1 MRILLT
7 NDDGYFSKGI
17 TMLDEMLS
25 EIGEV
30 TIVAPEN
37 NYSGASSSL
46 TLKNPL
52 RIRKYKDNGFYV
64 NGTPADCVFMA
75 LTRILKIIRIS

>member
-52 RIRKYKDNGFYV
+52 RSSFFCTLD
-64 NGTPADCVFMA
+64 TPQVQEA
-75 LTRILKIIRIS
+75 TRGGWAKR

>member
-1 MRILLT
+1 MKILLT

-17 TMLDEMLS
+17 VMLDEMLS
-25 EIGEV
+25 EVGDV

-37 NYSGASSSL
+37 NHSGASSSL

-52 RIRKYKDNGFYV
+52 RIY
-64 NGTPADCVFMA
+64 
-75 LTRILKIIRIS
+75 